1 MVTRKKTSG
10 FTLIELM
17 ITVALVGVIAA
28 FAVPSFANLIANS
41 RLASASNDVVGVL
54 NYARSQ
60 AVKEGRRVIV
70 SATDGA
76 NWANG
81 ISVWIDRNGNG
92 SMQDAEELRRTSAA
106 GGAVTISSSS
116 NFMFTGGGLLPN
128 GSGAVTMQICD
139 DRNGESGS
147 SITVTLGG
155 RIRSEDLTCG

>member
-1 MVTRKKTSG
+1 
-10 FTLIELM
+10 M

-28 FAVPSFANLIANS
+28 FAVPSFASLIANS

-81 ISVWIDRNGNG
+81 ISVWVDRNGNG
-92 SMQDAEELRRTSAA
+92 SMQDAEELRRTSPAA
-106 GGAVTISSSS
+106 GAVTISSSS
-116 NFMFTGGGLLPN
+116 SFMFTGGGLLPN
-128 GSGAVTMQICD
+128 GSGSVTIQVCD
-139 DRNGESGS
+139 DRSGESGS

-155 RIRSEDLTCG
+155 RIRSEDLTCS